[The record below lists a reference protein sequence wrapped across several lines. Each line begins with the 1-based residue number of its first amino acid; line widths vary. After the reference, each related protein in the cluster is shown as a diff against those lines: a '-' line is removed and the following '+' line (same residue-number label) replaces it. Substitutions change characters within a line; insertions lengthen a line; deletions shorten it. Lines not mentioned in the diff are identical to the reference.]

1 MRLLPALTLSIGSA
15 FALRIVRRSY
25 AFRPRQVHMSRTV
38 MGVGGGGAATA
49 GSAMQQ
55 LLDQSSFSWLQQLE
69 ADPETEAK
77 APNRRSREVR
87 SGHYVLVEPTALP
100 QTRLVLHSSEMAA
113 ELGLSDDDCMSDDFV
128 RYFSGDLSVVSGAQ
142 SWATPYAL
150 SIMGQRYY
158 NNCPFG
164 NGNGYGDG
172 RAISVAEVVVDGA
185 RWELQLK
192 GGGRTPFCRGADG
205 RAVLRSSIREFLASE
220 AMHHLGVST
229 TRALS
234 LVVSDGESVRRP
246 WYSSRGK
253 QEITEDDPRLAQF
266 PAEMRRALIKQLQS
280 GTKDPDTMIEEPCAI
295 TCRAAPSFLR
305 IGHLDLMARRA
316 ESAEG
321 DDRELRLRQHRLI
334 VEHALFRE
342 YADIPEDLDIQDRCI
357 MMLEAFSAKLAAL
370 MGGWLRVGFSQ
381 GNFNADNCL
390 VGGRTMDYGPFGWIE
405 EYDPFFAKWT
415 GSGQHFGFM
424 MQPNAGFANFGT
436 FVKALEPLFD
446 SDEAKG
452 RLREVFEEQQDVFI
466 DAVEDVWRRK
476 LGLPEGDGALPTAR
490 RLFKGLEPLLQKGRV
505 DYTIFWR
512 QLAQVARVA
521 GEDPSD
527 NELLQPLAH
536 AFYEQPA
543 AETAAEMASW
553 LREWRDAAD
562 VAGRG
567 ADDVAARMDRENPK
581 YVLRE
586 WMLADAYTAAGEGD
600 LSKVQELFDLVR
612 RPYDEQPDMDER
624 YYQKAPEGAESK
636 GGVAF
641 FT

>member
-1 MRLLPALTLSIGSA
+1 
-15 FALRIVRRSY
+15 
-25 AFRPRQVHMSRTV
+25 
-38 MGVGGGGAATA
+38 
-49 GSAMQQ
+49 
-55 LLDQSSFSWLQQLE
+55 
-69 ADPETEAK
+69 
-77 APNRRSREVR
+77 
-87 SGHYVLVEPTALP
+87 
-100 QTRLVLHSSEMAA
+100 
-113 ELGLSDDDCMSDDFV
+113 
-128 RYFSGDLSVVSGAQ
+128 
-142 SWATPYAL
+142 
-150 SIMGQRYY
+150 
-158 NNCPFG
+158 
-164 NGNGYGDG
+164 
-172 RAISVAEVVVDGA
+172 
-185 RWELQLK
+185 
-192 GGGRTPFCRGADG
+192 
-205 RAVLRSSIREFLASE
+205 
-220 AMHHLGVST
+220 
-229 TRALS
+229 
-234 LVVSDGESVRRP
+234 
-246 WYSSRGK
+246 
-253 QEITEDDPRLAQF
+253 
-266 PAEMRRALIKQLQS
+266 MRRALIKQLQS

-424 MQPNAGFANFGT
+424 MQPNAGFANLGT